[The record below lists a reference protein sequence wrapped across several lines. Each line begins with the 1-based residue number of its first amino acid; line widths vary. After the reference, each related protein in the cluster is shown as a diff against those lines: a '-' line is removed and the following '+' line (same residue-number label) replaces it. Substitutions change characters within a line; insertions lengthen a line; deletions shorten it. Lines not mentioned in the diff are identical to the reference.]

1 MYHYFC
7 IHSSVDGHLGYL
19 HVLAIVKSAVTNVGE
34 NVSLSIR
41 FSKGICPV
49 FIVLILIFLLQC
61 CRIILLQ

>member
-7 IHSSVDGHLGYL
+7 IHSSVDGHLGYF
-19 HVLAIVKSAVTNVGE
+19 HVLAIVESAVTNTGE
-34 NVSLSIR
+34 HVSLSIR

-61 CRIILLQ
+61 CHIILLQ